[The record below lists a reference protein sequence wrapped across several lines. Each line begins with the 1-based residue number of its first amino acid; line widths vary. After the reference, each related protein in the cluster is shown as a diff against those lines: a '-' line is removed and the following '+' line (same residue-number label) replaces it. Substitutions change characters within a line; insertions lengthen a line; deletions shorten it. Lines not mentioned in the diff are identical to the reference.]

1 MRALAARVRAKINRR
16 WIAGGVG
23 VVLLAGLAAWAG
35 WPEDP
40 GYRTVDE
47 RVAVRTGPA
56 GDQDV
61 TLDTRLY
68 LPDGASTGKKVP
80 ALLLAHGFG
89 GTKESVALDAQDL
102 AGLGYA
108 VLTWTAQGFGASTGQ
123 IHLNSPDY
131 EVRDAQ
137 QLLDHLAK
145 RDDIQLD
152 AAGDP
157 RVGVLGGSY
166 GGALSLLLAAQDK
179 RVDAIVPMITWN
191 DLGRSLFAQSAATT
205 DDGVFKQAWAGVFFS
220 SGMSGGRGRGGG
232 LDLESLG
239 AGGDANGDGGADG
252 DGGANGQAPAGG
264 AAGPG
269 NLNPACGRWAADICQ
284 TYLRV
289 AAAGRLDADSRQQLA
304 ARSPASVLTQI
315 KAPTLLIQGLAD
327 SLFPLN
333 EADANARGIA
343 ANGTPVRV
351 AWFSGGHDGGDGP
364 QSDSDRLKFLT
375 AQWFDHYLKGNGEA
389 PADSFTY
396 SRITGLDAVDRGTMA
411 TGYQVTDYPG
421 LAGQGTVQVPVS
433 GGPRTVANPP
443 NGTPAALSSLP
454 GTGSGA
460 LSSFVNGV
468 VSDLP
473 GQHARFES
481 APLEQTVSVVGTPSV
496 QIRAASPTGEAVLYV
511 KLYDVDPNGSAAL
524 SMGLIAPLR
533 LTGLPTSIDKAQPVQ
548 VTLPGIVRDFEAGHR
563 LRVTVA
569 TADQSYLGPS
579 APVDYTVA
587 VGPADGGGLVTL
599 PTVPGTPI
607 ATADALW
614 LYVLLGLLAL
624 LAVGL
629 VLVIFVARR
638 RQRRVDH
645 SVSAAHADTPLWVR
659 GLRKTYG
666 DFVAVDSID
675 FTVERGQVVGLLG
688 PNGAGKTTSLRVLMG
703 LTQAT
708 AGEVLIFGHRL
719 APGAPVLSRIGAL
732 VEGPGFLPHLS
743 GEQNLAAYWRA
754 TGRPW
759 EEARFDDALAIAGLG
774 DAVKRKVK
782 NYSHGMKQRLAV
794 AQAMLG
800 LPELLVLDEP
810 TDGLDPPQ
818 IAEMR
823 RVLQRYAS
831 DGRAVLVSSHLLAEV
846 EQTCT
851 HAVVVHKGRVVASG
865 RVDEIVGDSPTTLLD
880 VTDIDLASKTLDRLD
895 GVTGYAVDG
904 ERTLVVDLGDVSR
917 TDAVSA
923 LVRAGVGIDR
933 VTPRRRLEDA
943 FLALVG
949 DSTAGSGD
957 R

>member
-1 MRALAARVRAKINRR
+1 MRALAARVRAKLNRR

-23 VVLLAGLAAWAG
+23 LVVLAGLAAWAVS
-35 WPEDP
+35 PADP
-40 GYRTVDE
+40 AYRTVDE
-47 RVAVRTGPA
+47 RVAVRTGPL
-56 GDQDV
+56 GDSDV

-68 LPDGASTGKKVP
+68 LPDGASAGKKVP

-137 QLLDHLAK
+137 RLLDHLAK

-191 DLGRSLFAQSAATT
+191 DLGKSLFAQSAATT

-220 SGMSGGRGRGGG
+220 SGLSGGRGGGG
-232 LDLESLG
+232 AGALDLESLG
-239 AGGDANGDGGADG
+239 AGGGAQGDGAG
-252 DGGANGQAPAGG
+252 APA
-264 AAGPG
+264 
-269 NLNPACGRWAADICQ
+269 NVNPQCGRWAADICE

-289 AAAGRLDADSRQQLA
+289 AAAGRLDAASREQLA
-304 ARSPASVLTQI
+304 QRSPAGVLNQI

-327 SLFPLN
+327 SLFPLS

-351 AWFSGGHDGGDGP
+351 AWFTGGHDGGDGP

-375 AQWFDHYLKGNGEA
+375 AQWFDHYLKGNGAA
-389 PADSFTY
+389 PANSFTY

-421 LAGQGTVQVPVS
+421 LTGGGTVQVPVS

-473 GQHARFES
+473 GQHARFDS
-481 APLEQTVSVVGTPSV
+481 APLEQSVSVVGTPTV
-496 QIRAASPTGEAVLYV
+496 TIRAASPTGEAVLFV

-524 SMGLIAPLR
+524 SMGLIAPVR
-533 LTGLPTSIDKAQPVQ
+533 LTGLPKSIDQAQPVQ
-548 VTLPGIVRDFEAGHR
+548 VTLPGIVREFEAGHR
-563 LRVTVA
+563 VRVTIA
-569 TADQSYLGPS
+569 TADQSYLGLA
-579 APVDYTVA
+579 APMDYTVA
-587 VGPADGGGLVTL
+587 VGPASGGGAVTL

-614 LYVLLGLLAL
+614 LYVLLGLLGL

-629 VLVIFVARR
+629 AIVIFVARR
-638 RQRRVDH
+638 RHRKVDH
-645 SVSAAHADTPLWVR
+645 SVSAEHADTPLWVR

-759 EEARFDDALAIAGLG
+759 EEARFEEALAIAGLG

-880 VTDIDLASKTLDRLD
+880 VTDIDLASKTLDRID

-904 ERTLVVDLGDVSR
+904 ERTLIVDLGDVSR